1 MKSLNYAKRMPSKN
15 KIVGKAILFLEI
27 YIHTPCIIMIKED
40 FMKIYMKQN
49 KALLL
54 FTILTSIIAS
64 LGYVFMAVL
73 LQKLLDIAVGKNM
86 QQFIPMVLFSIF
98 YFVMLGIF
106 LYLQSLLSKRIT
118 CKIIKQIRSDLFQGT
133 VSQSMEDFGKR
144 NTADYL
150 SIITNDVKMIED
162 NFLLPLFEVVQYIV
176 IFISSFVLM
185 IYFDVIVTIVVFVAI
200 TLMFLVPSLLGKEL
214 EKRQNILSSKL
225 ADFTAKL
232 KDILSGFEIIKSY
245 SMKQYVIQQFDKE
258 NSETIHSKYSVDKL
272 FALNEGLSSFLALM
286 VQIVVLFLSAYFII
300 TERITVGTLLGMV
313 QVSSN
318 LANPLIMIFTNI
330 PKIKSIQPI
339 IEKLT
344 VLSKYGL
351 NEVQKKQSATFN
363 SVVSISNLSF
373 AYEEQN
379 RVLDKINLHIEKGK
393 KYVIVGKSGCGK
405 TTLVK
410 LLAGYYTEYSGQIL
424 YDNTDLNMLNEND
437 IVQLSSIIHQNI
449 YMFNESIYDNI
460 CLHEDYSKES
470 IDKAVKNS
478 GLNDVIE
485 RLPEGLLYKV
495 GENGSNLSG
504 GQKQRIAV
512 ARALIRN
519 KPILILDEGTSAID
533 MQTAYDIENHL
544 LKIEGLTII
553 TITHNLKK
561 ELLELYDDIIYMEN
575 GEIIERGTFENLT
588 NAPSRFSKYLT
599 LKKE

>member
-1 MKSLNYAKRMPSKN
+1 M
-15 KIVGKAILFLEI
+15 LFR
-27 YIHTPCIIMIKED
+27 
-40 FMKIYMKQN
+40 
-49 KALLL
+49 
-54 FTILTSIIAS
+54 SS

-73 LQKLLDIAVGKNM
+73 LQKLLDIAVEKNM

-118 CKIIKQIRSDLFQGT
+118 CKIIKQIRTDVFKGI
-133 VSQSMEDFGKR
+133 VSQSMGDFGKR

-162 NFLLPLFEVVQYIV
+162 NFLLPFFEVVQYTV

-214 EKRQNILSSKL
+214 EKRQNTLSSQL
-225 ADFTAKL
+225 ADFTTKL

-245 SMKQYVIQQFDKE
+245 SMKQYVIQKFDKE
-258 NSETIHSKYSVDKL
+258 NSDTIHTKYSVDKL

-344 VLSKYGL
+344 VLSKYEL
-351 NEVQKKQSATFN
+351 NEVPKKQSATFN

-373 AYEEQN
+373 AYEKQN

-410 LLAGYYTEYSGQIL
+410 LLAGYYTEYSGKIL
-424 YDNTDLNMLNEND
+424 YDNTDLNMMNEND

-449 YMFNESIYDNI
+449 YMFNESVYDNI

-470 IDKAVKNS
+470 IDKAVKAS

-485 RLPEGLLYKV
+485 KLPEGLLYEA

-561 ELLELYDDIIYMEN
+561 ELLELYDNIIYMEN
-575 GEIIERGTFENLT
+575 GEIIERGTFEELT
-588 NAPSRFSKYLT
+588 SVPSRFLKYLT
-599 LKKE
+599 IKKE

>member
-1 MKSLNYAKRMPSKN
+1 
-15 KIVGKAILFLEI
+15 
-27 YIHTPCIIMIKED
+27 
-40 FMKIYMKQN
+40 MKIYMKQN
-49 KALLL
+49 KVLLL

-73 LQKLLDIAVGKNM
+73 LQKLLDIAVEKNM

-118 CKIIKQIRSDLFQGT
+118 CKIIKQIRTDVFKGI
-133 VSQSMEDFGKR
+133 VSQSMGDFGKR

-162 NFLLPLFEVVQYIV
+162 NFLLPFFEVVQYTV

-214 EKRQNILSSKL
+214 EKRQNTLSSQL
-225 ADFTAKL
+225 ADFTTKL

-245 SMKQYVIQQFDKE
+245 SMKQYVIQKFDKE
-258 NSETIHSKYSVDKL
+258 NSDTIHTKYSVDKL

-344 VLSKYGL
+344 VLSKYEL
-351 NEVQKKQSATFN
+351 NEVPKKQSATFN

-373 AYEEQN
+373 AYEKQN

-410 LLAGYYTEYSGQIL
+410 LLAGYYTEYSGKIL
-424 YDNTDLNMLNEND
+424 YDNTDLNMMNEND

-449 YMFNESIYDNI
+449 YMFNESVYDNI

-470 IDKAVKNS
+470 IDKAVKAS

-485 RLPEGLLYKV
+485 KLPEGLLCEA

-561 ELLELYDDIIYMEN
+561 ELLELYDNIIYMEN
-575 GEIIERGTFENLT
+575 GEIIERGTFEELT
-588 NAPSRFSKYLT
+588 SVPSRFLKYLT
-599 LKKE
+599 IKKE

>member
-1 MKSLNYAKRMPSKN
+1 
-15 KIVGKAILFLEI
+15 
-27 YIHTPCIIMIKED
+27 
-40 FMKIYMKQN
+40 MKQN
-49 KALLL
+49 KVLLL

-73 LQKLLDIAVGKNM
+73 LQKLLDIAVEKNM

-118 CKIIKQIRSDLFQGT
+118 CKIIKQIRTDVFKGI
-133 VSQSMEDFGKR
+133 VSQSMGDFGKR

-162 NFLLPLFEVVQYIV
+162 NFLLPFFEVVQYTV

-214 EKRQNILSSKL
+214 EKRQNTLSSQL
-225 ADFTAKL
+225 ADFTTKL

-245 SMKQYVIQQFDKE
+245 SMKQYVIQKFDKE
-258 NSETIHSKYSVDKL
+258 NSDTIHTKYSVDKL

-344 VLSKYGL
+344 VLSKYEL
-351 NEVQKKQSATFN
+351 NEVPKKQSATFN

-373 AYEEQN
+373 AYEKQN
-379 RVLDKINLHIEKGK
+379 KVLDKINLHIEKGK

-410 LLAGYYTEYSGQIL
+410 LLAGYYTEYSGKIL
-424 YDNTDLNMLNEND
+424 YDNTDLNMMNEND

-449 YMFNESIYDNI
+449 YMFNESVYDNI

-470 IDKAVKNS
+470 IDKAVKAS

-485 RLPEGLLYKV
+485 KLPEGLLYEA

-561 ELLELYDDIIYMEN
+561 ELLELYDNIIYMEN
-575 GEIIERGTFENLT
+575 GEIIERGTFEELT
-588 NAPSRFSKYLT
+588 SVPSRFLKYLT
-599 LKKE
+599 IKKE

>member
-1 MKSLNYAKRMPSKN
+1 
-15 KIVGKAILFLEI
+15 
-27 YIHTPCIIMIKED
+27 MIKED

-49 KALLL
+49 KVLLL

-73 LQKLLDIAVGKNM
+73 LQKLLDIAVEKNM

-106 LYLQSLLSKRIT
+106 LYLQSLFSKRIT
-118 CKIIKQIRSDLFQGT
+118 CKIIKQIRTDVFKGI
-133 VSQSMEDFGKR
+133 VSQSMGDFGKR

-162 NFLLPLFEVVQYIV
+162 NFLLPFFEVVQYTV

-214 EKRQNILSSKL
+214 EKRQNTLSSQL
-225 ADFTAKL
+225 ADFTTKL

-245 SMKQYVIQQFDKE
+245 SMKQYVIQKFDKE
-258 NSETIHSKYSVDKL
+258 NSDTIHTKYSVDKL

-344 VLSKYGL
+344 VLSKYEL
-351 NEVQKKQSATFN
+351 NEVPKKQSATFN

-373 AYEEQN
+373 AYEKQN

-410 LLAGYYTEYSGQIL
+410 LLAGYYTEYSGKIL
-424 YDNTDLNMLNEND
+424 YDNTDLNMMNEND

-449 YMFNESIYDNI
+449 YMFNESVYDNI

-470 IDKAVKNS
+470 IDKAVKAS

-485 RLPEGLLYKV
+485 KLPEGLLYEA

-561 ELLELYDDIIYMEN
+561 ELLELYDNIIYMEN
-575 GEIIERGTFENLT
+575 GEIIERGTFEELT
-588 NAPSRFSKYLT
+588 SVPSRFLKYLT
-599 LKKE
+599 IKKE

>member
-1 MKSLNYAKRMPSKN
+1 
-15 KIVGKAILFLEI
+15 
-27 YIHTPCIIMIKED
+27 
-40 FMKIYMKQN
+40 MKIYMKQN
-49 KALLL
+49 KVLLL

-73 LQKLLDIAVGKNM
+73 LQKLLDIAVEKNM

-118 CKIIKQIRSDLFQGT
+118 CKIIKQIRTDVFKGI

-162 NFLLPLFEVVQYIV
+162 NFLLPFFEVVQYTV

-214 EKRQNILSSKL
+214 EKRQNTLSSQL
-225 ADFTAKL
+225 ADFTTKL

-245 SMKQYVIQQFDKE
+245 SMKQYVIQKFDKE
-258 NSETIHSKYSVDKL
+258 NSDTIHTKYSVDKL

-344 VLSKYGL
+344 VLSKYEL
-351 NEVQKKQSATFN
+351 NEVLKKQSATFN

-373 AYEEQN
+373 AYEKQN

-410 LLAGYYTEYSGQIL
+410 LLAGYYTEYSGKIL
-424 YDNTDLNMLNEND
+424 YDNTDLNMMNEND

-449 YMFNESIYDNI
+449 YMFNESVYDNI

-470 IDKAVKNS
+470 IDKAVKAS

-485 RLPEGLLYKV
+485 KLPEGLLYEA

-561 ELLELYDDIIYMEN
+561 ELLELYDNIIYMEN
-575 GEIIERGTFENLT
+575 GEIIERGTFEELT
-588 NAPSRFSKYLT
+588 SVPSRFLKYLT
-599 LKKE
+599 IKNE

>member
-1 MKSLNYAKRMPSKN
+1 
-15 KIVGKAILFLEI
+15 
-27 YIHTPCIIMIKED
+27 
-40 FMKIYMKQN
+40 MKIYMKQN
-49 KALLL
+49 KVLLL

-73 LQKLLDIAVGKNM
+73 LQKLLDIAVEKNM

-118 CKIIKQIRSDLFQGT
+118 CKIIKQIRTDVFKGI
-133 VSQSMEDFGKR
+133 VSQSMGDFGKR

-162 NFLLPLFEVVQYIV
+162 NFLLPFFEVVQYTV

-214 EKRQNILSSKL
+214 EKRQNTLSSQL
-225 ADFTAKL
+225 ADFTTKL

-245 SMKQYVIQQFDKE
+245 SMKQYVIQKFDKE
-258 NSETIHSKYSVDKL
+258 NSDTIHTKYSVDKL

-344 VLSKYGL
+344 VLSKYEL
-351 NEVQKKQSATFN
+351 NEVPKKQSATFN

-373 AYEEQN
+373 AYEKQN

-410 LLAGYYTEYSGQIL
+410 LLAGYYTEYSGKIL
-424 YDNTDLNMLNEND
+424 YDNTDLNMMNEYD

-449 YMFNESIYDNI
+449 YMFNESVYDNI

-470 IDKAVKNS
+470 IDKAVKAS

-485 RLPEGLLYKV
+485 KLPEGLLYEA

-561 ELLELYDDIIYMEN
+561 ELLELYDNIIYMEN
-575 GEIIERGTFENLT
+575 GEIIERGTFEELT
-588 NAPSRFSKYLT
+588 SVPSRFLKYLT
-599 LKKE
+599 IKKE

>member
-1 MKSLNYAKRMPSKN
+1 
-15 KIVGKAILFLEI
+15 
-27 YIHTPCIIMIKED
+27 
-40 FMKIYMKQN
+40 MKIYMKQN
-49 KALLL
+49 KVLLL

-73 LQKLLDIAVGKNM
+73 LQKLLDIAVEKNM

-118 CKIIKQIRSDLFQGT
+118 CKIIKQIRTDVFKGI
-133 VSQSMEDFGKR
+133 VSQSMGDFGKR

-162 NFLLPLFEVVQYIV
+162 NFLLPFFEVVQYTV

-214 EKRQNILSSKL
+214 EKRQNTLSSQL
-225 ADFTAKL
+225 ADFTTKL
-232 KDILSGFEIIKSY
+232 KDILSGFEVIKSY
-245 SMKQYVIQQFDKE
+245 SMKQYVIQKFDKE
-258 NSETIHSKYSVDKL
+258 NSDTIHTKYSVDKL

-344 VLSKYGL
+344 VLSKYEL
-351 NEVQKKQSATFN
+351 NEVPKKQSATFN

-373 AYEEQN
+373 AYEKQN

-410 LLAGYYTEYSGQIL
+410 LLAGYYTEYSGKIL
-424 YDNTDLNMLNEND
+424 YDNTDLNMMNEND

-449 YMFNESIYDNI
+449 YMFNESVYDNI

-470 IDKAVKNS
+470 IDKAVKAS

-485 RLPEGLLYKV
+485 KLPEGLLYEA

-561 ELLELYDDIIYMEN
+561 ELLELYDNIIYMEN
-575 GEIIERGTFENLT
+575 GEIIERGTFEELT
-588 NAPSRFSKYLT
+588 SVPSRFLKYLT
-599 LKKE
+599 IKKE

>member
-1 MKSLNYAKRMPSKN
+1 
-15 KIVGKAILFLEI
+15 
-27 YIHTPCIIMIKED
+27 MIKED

-49 KALLL
+49 KVLLL

-73 LQKLLDIAVGKNM
+73 LQKLLDIAVEKNM

-118 CKIIKQIRSDLFQGT
+118 CKIIKQIRTDVFKGI
-133 VSQSMEDFGKR
+133 VSQSMGDFGKR

-162 NFLLPLFEVVQYIV
+162 NFLLPFFEVVQYTV

-214 EKRQNILSSKL
+214 EKRQNTLSSQL
-225 ADFTAKL
+225 ADFTTKL

-245 SMKQYVIQQFDKE
+245 SMKQYVIQKFDKE
-258 NSETIHSKYSVDKL
+258 NSDTIHTKYSVDKL

-300 TERITVGTLLGMV
+300 TEHITVGTLLGMV

-344 VLSKYGL
+344 VLSKYEL
-351 NEVQKKQSATFN
+351 NEVPKKQSATFN

-373 AYEEQN
+373 AYEKQN

-410 LLAGYYTEYSGQIL
+410 LLAGYYTEYSGKIL
-424 YDNTDLNMLNEND
+424 YDNTDLNMMNEND

-449 YMFNESIYDNI
+449 YMFNESVYDNI

-470 IDKAVKNS
+470 IDKAVKAS

-485 RLPEGLLYKV
+485 KLPEGLLYEA

-561 ELLELYDDIIYMEN
+561 ELLELYYNIIYMEN
-575 GEIIERGTFENLT
+575 GEIIERGTFEELT
-588 NAPSRFSKYLT
+588 SVPSRFLKYLT
-599 LKKE
+599 IKKE

>member
-1 MKSLNYAKRMPSKN
+1 
-15 KIVGKAILFLEI
+15 
-27 YIHTPCIIMIKED
+27 MIKED

-49 KALLL
+49 KVLLL

-73 LQKLLDIAVGKNM
+73 LQKLLDIAVEKNM

-118 CKIIKQIRSDLFQGT
+118 CKIIKQIRTDVFKGI
-133 VSQSMEDFGKR
+133 VSQSMGDFGKR

-162 NFLLPLFEVVQYIV
+162 NFLLPFFEVVQYTV

-214 EKRQNILSSKL
+214 EKRQNTLSSQL
-225 ADFTAKL
+225 ADFTTKL

-245 SMKQYVIQQFDKE
+245 SMKQYVIQKFDKE
-258 NSETIHSKYSVDKL
+258 NSDTIHTKYNVDKL

-344 VLSKYGL
+344 VLSKYEL
-351 NEVQKKQSATFN
+351 NEVPKKQSATFN

-373 AYEEQN
+373 AYEKQN

-410 LLAGYYTEYSGQIL
+410 LLAGYYTEYSGKIL
-424 YDNTDLNMLNEND
+424 YDNTDLNMMNEND

-449 YMFNESIYDNI
+449 YMFNESVYDNI

-470 IDKAVKNS
+470 IDKAVKAS

-485 RLPEGLLYKV
+485 KLPEGLLYEA

-561 ELLELYDDIIYMEN
+561 ELLELYDNIFYMEN
-575 GEIIERGTFENLT
+575 GEIIERGTFEELT
-588 NAPSRFSKYLT
+588 SVPSRFLKYLT
-599 LKKE
+599 IKKE

>member
-1 MKSLNYAKRMPSKN
+1 
-15 KIVGKAILFLEI
+15 
-27 YIHTPCIIMIKED
+27 MIKED

-49 KALLL
+49 KVLLL

-73 LQKLLDIAVGKNM
+73 LQKLLDIAVEKNM

-118 CKIIKQIRSDLFQGT
+118 CKIIKQIRTDVFKGI
-133 VSQSMEDFGKR
+133 VSQSMGDFGKR

-162 NFLLPLFEVVQYIV
+162 NFLLPFFEVVQYTV

-214 EKRQNILSSKL
+214 EKRQNTLSSQL
-225 ADFTAKL
+225 ADFTTKL

-245 SMKQYVIQQFDKE
+245 SMKQYVIQKFDKE
-258 NSETIHSKYSVDKL
+258 NSDTIHTKYSVDKL

-344 VLSKYGL
+344 VLSKYEL
-351 NEVQKKQSATFN
+351 NEVPKKQSATFN

-373 AYEEQN
+373 AYEKQN

-410 LLAGYYTEYSGQIL
+410 LLAGYYTEYSGKIL
-424 YDNTDLNMLNEND
+424 YDNTDLNMMNEND

-449 YMFNESIYDNI
+449 YMFNESVYDNI

-470 IDKAVKNS
+470 IDKAVKAS

-485 RLPEGLLYKV
+485 KLPEGLLYEA

-561 ELLELYDDIIYMEN
+561 ELLELYYNIIYMEN
-575 GEIIERGTFENLT
+575 GEIIERGTFEELT
-588 NAPSRFSKYLT
+588 SVPSRFLKYLT
-599 LKKE
+599 IKKE